1 MTMGSYD
8 GAEICE
14 LVGLFILDMLAK
26 HFPAANVGL
35 YRDDGL
41 AVFKNLTART
51 ADKLRN
57 TFIDIFKSVGLKI
70 TVESNLKVVNYLDV
84 TLNLANGRY
93 QPFRKPGN
101 DRLCINI
108 NSNHPPTVLK
118 HLPSSIAKRV
128 SELSCDENAFHES
141 LGPYE
146 RALKESGHSAKLEYQ
161 PQNTNSQP
169 KRKNRKR
176 KIIWFNPPYSTNVKT
191 NVGKRFLQLLE
202 KHFPKEHPLHKLF
215 NRNNV
220 KVSYSCM
227 PNFKQ
232 TVQRH
237 NLKVTSNKTPD
248 QACNCTQKDNC
259 PVNGDC
265 MKKSVVYQADV
276 TSKGNTMTYI
286 GMTGGAFKLRYNNHL
301 KSFRHDKY
309 QNETELS
316 KHIWKLTRAN
326 SGYAIKWSILSVCPT
341 RQTSRNQCSLCI
353 QEKLCILSMR
363 SKCNLLNSRSEL
375 ISACRHNKIKPSGP

>member
-1 MTMGSYD
+1 MGSYD

-70 TVESNLKVVNYLDV
+70 TVESNLKIVNYLDV
-84 TLNLANGRY
+84 TLNLTNGRY

-101 DRLCINI
+101 NPLYINI

-146 RALKESGHSAKLEYQ
+146 RALKESGHS
-161 PQNTNSQP
+161 T
-169 KRKNRKR
+169 
-176 KIIWFNPPYSTNVKT
+176 
-191 NVGKRFLQLLE
+191 
-202 KHFPKEHPLHKLF
+202 
-215 NRNNV
+215 
-220 KVSYSCM
+220 
-227 PNFKQ
+227 
-232 TVQRH
+232 
-237 NLKVTSNKTPD
+237 
-248 QACNCTQKDNC
+248 
-259 PVNGDC
+259 
-265 MKKSVVYQADV
+265 
-276 TSKGNTMTYI
+276 
-286 GMTGGAFKLRYNNHL
+286 
-301 KSFRHDKY
+301 
-309 QNETELS
+309 
-316 KHIWKLTRAN
+316 
-326 SGYAIKWSILSVCPT
+326 
-341 RQTSRNQCSLCI
+341 
-353 QEKLCILSMR
+353 
-363 SKCNLLNSRSEL
+363 
-375 ISACRHNKIKPSGP
+375 

>member
-1 MTMGSYD
+1 M
-8 GAEICE
+8 
-14 LVGLFILDMLAK
+14 
-26 HFPAANVGL
+26 
-35 YRDDGL
+35 
-41 AVFKNLTART
+41 
-51 ADKLRN
+51 
-57 TFIDIFKSVGLKI
+57 
-70 TVESNLKVVNYLDV
+70 
-84 TLNLANGRY
+84 
-93 QPFRKPGN
+93 
-101 DRLCINI
+101 
-108 NSNHPPTVLK
+108 
-118 HLPSSIAKRV
+118 